1 MHEISLAQ
9 GIIKTAEDTLKQ
21 ENAKEV
27 LSITVRMG
35 PMSGVV
41 RESLEFCFPL
51 ITKDTPFEKTK
62 LIIEMLPL
70 KLECKACQ
78 KVTEIQKINLKCP
91 QCESS
96 EVHLISGKEFYIANM
111 EIN

>member
-9 GIIKTAEDTLKQ
+9 GIIKTAEETLL
-21 ENAKEV
+21 KEGAHEIV
-27 LSITVRMG
+27 TITIHMG

-51 ITKDTPFEKTK
+51 ITRDTPFQKTK
-62 LIIEMLPL
+62 LIIEMMPL
-70 KLECKACQ
+70 KIECKTCQ
-78 KVTEIQKINLKCP
+78 KISEIQKIHLKCP
-91 QCESS
+91 HCEGQD
-96 EVHLISGKEFYIANM
+96 VHLISGKEFYIANM